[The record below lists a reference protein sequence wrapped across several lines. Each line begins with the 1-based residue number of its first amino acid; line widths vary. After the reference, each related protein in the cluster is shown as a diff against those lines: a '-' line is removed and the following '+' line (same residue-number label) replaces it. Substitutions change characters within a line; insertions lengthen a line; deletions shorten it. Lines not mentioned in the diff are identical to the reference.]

1 MLPLIIGTVIKATEW
16 VGVNLLT
23 PSNILAVSEKNKWL
37 RNQLRKQLLPVNY
50 GSKPVQNNYP
60 LSLFLNHT

>member
-16 VGVNLLT
+16 AGVNLLT
-23 PSNILAVSEKNKWL
+23 PSNILAVSEKNKW
-37 RNQLRKQLLPVNY
+37 LRKQLLPVNY

>member
-37 RNQLRKQLLPVNY
+37 RKQLLPVNY

>member
-16 VGVNLLT
+16 AGVNLLT
-23 PSNILAVSEKNKWL
+23 PSNILVVSEKNKWL
-37 RNQLRKQLLPVNY
+37 RNQGIPVNY

-60 LSLFLNHT
+60 LSLFLSHT